1 MTCLHQKEDRM
12 EDNIL
17 VQYNREIRKCRPL
30 INEKDSCEIF
40 QTNSVLEISLSR
52 GRCAN
57 DARGACIMCNYGEVE
72 KSPMISSY
80 LENMK
85 QALDNC
91 GQEKT
96 CLMLCTNGS
105 IFDERQIE
113 RELLERAIDLAA
125 QCHIPHIEFETHY
138 QDVTKEKLQ
147 LLQTKLNGKEI
158 IIAMGLETINQ
169 SYQDC
174 IFAKGIQ
181 LSEYKEKIDLIQTF
195 GFQIE
200 LNIMVGLP
208 FLSTQEQFKDACNTI
223 NWAFSQQCRPVLFP
237 INIKPYSLLKEM
249 YDTGHYKPIS
259 HWLLLLVLNTL
270 TADELEQIILVWYG
284 NRTEYFGNDQLKQ
297 IFPTYCDKCKAV
309 LDTFYT
315 DFINASSGKEKKQI
329 LYTAINASACDCL
342 KNVQCEIENN
352 DCSNFHSRYK
362 AYETYLKEKGR
373 RKLV

>member
-1 MTCLHQKEDRM
+1 M
-12 EDNIL
+12 EDTIL
-17 VQYNREIRKCRPL
+17 VQHNREIRKCRPL
-30 INEKDSCEIF
+30 IKETDSCEIF

-72 KSPMISSY
+72 KSSAISSY
-80 LENMK
+80 LESMK
-85 QALDNC
+85 QALDSCN
-91 GQEKT
+91 QEIT

-113 RELLERAIDLAA
+113 RELLEGAIDLAA

-147 LLQTKLNGKEI
+147 LLQTKLKGKEI

-181 LSEYKEKIDLIQTF
+181 LSNYKEKINLIQQF

-200 LNIMVGLP
+200 LNIMLGLP

-223 NWAFSQQCRPVLFP
+223 KWAFSQRCRPVLFP

-249 YDTGHYKPIS
+249 YDTGYYTPIS
-259 HWLLLLVLNTL
+259 HWLLLLVLNTF

-284 NRTEYFGNDQLKQ
+284 NRIEYYGDAQLKQ
-297 IFPTYCDKCKAV
+297 IFPTYCDKCKEI

-315 DFINASSGKEKKQI
+315 DFINASSGETKKQI
-329 LYTAINASACDCL
+329 LYTALNASTCDCL
-342 KNVQCEIENN
+342 KDVQCGIENN
-352 DCSNFHSRYK
+352 DYSNFQSRYK
-362 AYETYLKEKGR
+362 AYETYLKEKR
-373 RKLV
+373 RRDSV